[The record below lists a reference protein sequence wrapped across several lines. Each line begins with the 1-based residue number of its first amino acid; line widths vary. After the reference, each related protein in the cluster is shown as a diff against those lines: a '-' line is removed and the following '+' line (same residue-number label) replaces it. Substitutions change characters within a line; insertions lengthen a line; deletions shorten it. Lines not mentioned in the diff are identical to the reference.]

1 MRYRSKLIVI
11 AILIASCNQ
20 NSSNNSNSDSVAHNK
35 NKDSI
40 SSNPQKNNIQNSPSY
55 DDTTLLNISNTIL
68 TFFKNRDFVHLS
80 EYIHP
85 QYGVRFSPYG
95 NTDTMRDKRLSKE
108 ELMQLSK
115 SNKSIKWGISDGTGE
130 PINLSISNYI
140 KRFVYDAD
148 FLNAKDISV
157 NKIIGEGVSF
167 NADTIKHIYPNS
179 DFIEFYFPGFNPKY
193 QGMDWRALIF
203 VFKKEN
209 GKQYLIA
216 VIHDQWRV

>member
-1 MRYRSKLIVI
+1 MRYLSKLIVI
-11 AILIASCNQ
+11 IILIASCNQ
-20 NSSNNSNSDSVAHNK
+20 NSSDNSNSDSVTHNK

-40 SSNPQKNNIQNSPSY
+40 SSNTQKNTIPNSPSY
-55 DDTTLLNISNTIL
+55 DDTALLNISSNIL
-68 TFFKNRDFVHLS
+68 TLFKNRDFVHLS
-80 EYIHP
+80 EFVHP
-85 QYGVRFSPYG
+85 QFGLRFSPYG
-95 NTDTMRDKRLSKE
+95 NINTIHDKRLSKE
-108 ELMQLSK
+108 DLIQLSK
-115 SNKSIKWGISDGTGE
+115 SNKTIKWGIFDGTGE

-140 KRFVYDAD
+140 KRFVYDVD
-148 FLNAKDISV
+148 FLNAKNISV

-167 NADTIKHIYPNS
+167 NADTLKHIYPNS

-209 GKQYLIA
+209 TKYYLIA